1 MEKKF
6 HIQKI
11 FDDMIDDVK
20 YIQRNY
26 LLRKNNK

>member
-1 MEKKF
+1 MVKKF
-6 HIQKI
+6 HIQSI